1 MAKIKCEDGSF
12 LYCATA
18 DQVPDEILNAIK
30 YPHIPSAQER
40 RNGKAAQAAQV
51 TEDEDKEER
60 AEKEDEDESDSDSKY
75 EAQFAAVEGDEA
87 DYTEW

>member
-1 MAKIKCEDGSF
+1 MHG
-12 LYCATA
+12 
-18 DQVPDEILNAIK
+18 QVAHSGVRIQT
-30 YPHIPSAQER
+30 IPSAQER

-51 TEDEDKEER
+51 TEEDGKEER
-60 AEKEDEDESDSDSKY
+60 VEEQDEDESDSDSKY